1 MLNVAIIFGGIST
14 EHDISLKSAD
24 NVIAQLPADRFTPV
38 LIGIDRTGAWFHYTG
53 DVADVVSGA
62 WEEHDV
68 NPVVLVPGRTGEGR
82 GGLLELV
89 DGTEFRE
96 LAVDVALPVLHGQ
109 GGEDGTVQGAL
120 ESCGVPYVGCGV
132 MSSRLRAP
140 RPWRRAAASLCSSSP
155 RAAEARSASPRPRM
169 LPPMPRPLP
178 LRSRWTRRSP

>member
-68 NPVVLVPGRTGEGR
+68 NPVVLVPGRPAR
-82 GGLLELV
+82 GC
-89 DGTEFRE
+89 
-96 LAVDVALPVLHGQ
+96 HGPRAR
-109 GGEDGTVQGAL
+109 D
-120 ESCGVPYVGCGV
+120 
-132 MSSRLRAP
+132 RLRRLRGA
-140 RPWRRAAASLCSSSP
+140 RLRGLRA
-155 RAAEARSASPRPRM
+155 R
-169 LPPMPRPLP
+169 
-178 LRSRWTRRSP
+178 